1 MIDKYL
7 MNTTPLS
14 KLSKTAEVLI
24 LKVGYYLLSDISKKH
39 NSYSAIFCEIEFVNF
54 VVLKHW
60 IPIFGNTAKLTKI
73 FLNLVVLF
81 ELMC

>member
-1 MIDKYL
+1 

-54 VVLKHW
+54 VVLKH
-60 IPIFGNTAKLTKI
+60 
-73 FLNLVVLF
+73 
-81 ELMC
+81 